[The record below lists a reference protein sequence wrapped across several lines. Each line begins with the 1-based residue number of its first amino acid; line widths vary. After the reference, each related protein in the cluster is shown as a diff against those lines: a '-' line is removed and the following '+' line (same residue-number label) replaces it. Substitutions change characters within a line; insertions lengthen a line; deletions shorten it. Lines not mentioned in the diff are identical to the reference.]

1 MAVFCKAVADGLLL
15 TLSLALLG
23 WGAEGQGNGRGM
35 REVSGRATVYL
46 GQDRDIWRP
55 LIHTTVNL
63 SEISSIKSSFQVRT
77 FDPEGIIFYGDTKN
91 GEDWFVLSLRDGIPL
106 MQISKG
112 DMLVSVVGGPKL
124 NDGKWHTL
132 EVSNHGKFVIL
143 EVDGSDGLVVG
154 MQSKQ
159 TEEVISGQLRLAL
172 GGILIDKE
180 KMIVQ
185 FEPQMDGCVR
195 EGSWLNISVPWETE
209 AEELRPC
216 YQNIQPGSYFPGTG
230 FAIFNTSVFPTE
242 ADNEV
247 KIELWGDFSQMDG
260 TILSINAPG
269 QELMF
274 ALMVNNNT
282 KEITIFAKDKTTTKN
297 YYKRLAITIQADSL
311 TVIQEDDES
320 TSISIFHH
328 PGYLTTWREGRLAI
342 GGLLGEGEDNVGSQ
356 FLTGCLKKIQVQG
369 KDLDL
374 DLAVKHMSISSHSC
388 PA

>member
-1 MAVFCKAVADGLLL
+1 M
-15 TLSLALLG
+15 
-23 WGAEGQGNGRGM
+23 
-35 REVSGRATVYL
+35 
-46 GQDRDIWRP
+46 WRP

-106 MQISKG
+106 MQISKE
-112 DMLVSVVGGPKL
+112 DILISVFGGPKL

-143 EVDGSDGLVVG
+143 EVDGSSGLVVG

-159 TEEVISGQLRLAL
+159 SEEVISGKLRLAL
-172 GGILIDKE
+172 GGILIDKD

-195 EGSWLNISVPWETE
+195 EGSWLNVSVPWETE
-209 AEELRPC
+209 AEELWPC
-216 YQNIQPGSYFPGTG
+216 YQNIQAGSYFPGTG
-230 FAIFNTSVFPTE
+230 FAIFNTSVFPIET
-242 ADNEV
+242 NSEV

-260 TILSINAPG
+260 TILSIRAPG

-274 ALMVNNNT
+274 ALVANNNT
-282 KEITIFAKDKTTTKN
+282 KEVTLLGEEKISMKN
-297 YYKRLAITIQADSL
+297 TFNRLVIGFQTDSL
-311 TVIQEDDES
+311 EVLYEEDKPNTTAS
-320 TSISIFHH
+320 SVNLLSN

-342 GGLLGEGEDNVGSQ
+342 GGLLGDGEDNVGSQ
-356 FLTGCLKKIQVQG
+356 FLTGCLQKIQVQG